1 MRPVFLALLLI
12 ATFSIA
18 NQSYAQKN
26 EAFPLRDFT
35 QCSTQDKSNAYEK
48 PCKDQL
54 ASADIAIAIK
64 LAENK
69 DFIIDVQGDTLLVAA
84 KVASDT
90 LTFGGKPYLCCD
102 IQAYLD
108 PVADGIYAAK
118 FRWHDMHKSL
128 LEFRLINTTRRAA
141 ASTIYNG
148 SKDFPDP
155 RNSIDNAVLHNA
167 GMQLAELAIPM
178 NEEFGARDVTVIK
191 GSSCLSS
198 LSPCIVIYMADGE
211 SLAFMVKSALL
222 EQRDLSRFI
231 FVGIHN
237 AKIQDH
243 AVRIDELLYGYNQP
257 RYDAFLEFVTATLI
271 PHIEMKEI
279 PLARYSAG
287 YSNGGAW
294 ALDMLLTKPD
304 IFTGAIVMSPAE
316 WSSRTDTRLDER
328 NVFIGAGHME
338 LPFYAKAR
346 ASAPLLR
353 ERGAMVQ
360 ELYIP
365 SGHSMNTWNNVW
377 SRTLLALAPAPPL
390 KD

>member
-1 MRPVFLALLLI
+1 M
-12 ATFSIA
+12 
-18 NQSYAQKN
+18 QG
-26 EAFPLRDFT
+26 
-35 QCSTQDKSNAYEK
+35 KSDGYEQ

-64 LAENK
+64 SAEDR
-69 DFIIDVQGDTLLVAA
+69 DFVIDVQGDTLLVAA
-84 KVASDT
+84 KVAPDT
-90 LTFGGKPYLCCD
+90 LTVGGKPYLCCD
-102 IQAYLD
+102 MQAYLD

-118 FRWHDMHKSL
+118 FRWHDMHRSL
-128 LEFRLINTTRRAA
+128 LEFRLTNTFRRAA
-141 ASTIYNG
+141 ASAIYNG
-148 SKDFPDP
+148 SKDFPDQ

-178 NEEFGARDVTVIK
+178 NEEFGVRQVTVIK
-191 GSSCLSS
+191 GPSCLHT
-198 LSPCIVIYMADGE
+198 LSQCILIYMADGE

-222 EQRDLSRFI
+222 EQRDLSRFV
-231 FVGIHN
+231 FAGIHN
-237 AKIQDH
+237 AKGQDN
-243 AVRIDELLYGYNQP
+243 AVRIDELLYGYKQP
-257 RYDAFLEFVTATLI
+257 RYDAFLAFVTTTLI
-271 PHIEMKEI
+271 PHTEMKEI

-316 WSSRTDTRLDER
+316 WSSRTDTRLDQH

-346 ASAPLLR
+346 AIAPLLR
-353 ERGAMVQ
+353 ERGAIVQ

-377 SRTLLALAPAPPL
+377 SRTLLALAPVAPL